1 MQNIRLDIS
10 TIDLHQ
16 KAAEQLI
23 AFAKTETVFLF
34 DAPMGAGKTTFIK
47 SLSTYLGVKD
57 SMSSP
62 TYGIVNEYHT
72 TSAFKVF
79 HFDLYRLNRSEEL
92 FDLGFEEYISGKDYV
107 FIEWPELAMS
117 FINSY
122 ILVKIEVNGNNRYL
136 CAEIIK

>member
-10 TIDLHQ
+10 TIELHQ

-23 AFAKTETVFLF
+23 VFAKAETVFLF

-47 SLSTYLGVKD
+47 SVCAYLGVKD

-72 TSAFKVF
+72 ESALKVF

-92 FDLGFEEYISGKDYV
+92 FDLGFGEYISGKDYV
-107 FIEWPELAMS
+107 FIEWPELALT
-117 FINSY
+117 FISSH